1 MLGNYSGVYVYPF
14 LGRKSK
20 TLPLVMST
28 GL

>member
-1 MLGNYSGVYVYPF
+1 MLGNYSDVYVYLF
-14 LGRKSK
+14 VGRKSK